1 MRPEL
6 LTSITDALKQ
16 ISTLT
21 ETNGELLESL
31 TRERITFG
39 KIIYDLN
46 NQLEAKNGAC
56 DKLNRYLNQA
66 HEIMLDREHQVI
78 ELQSRIEAL
87 ESENALLKEQVAQ
100 GEKKSWQLQELCE
113 MLQGKKSEKFIPE
126 REKVDAAIQQTL
138 GPDFDLTELE
148 EIIRVASTKGDIQQV
163 DDQIRK
169 GNRKKKKHLAHK
181 GRRVQPSCIEV
192 VTETIDVEG
201 DKTGLIPM
209 GKKVT
214 TYYEY
219 KPGKIIKVQQER
231 LQYRTEDKKF
241 VCQPVAPRLVE
252 KGTVGNS
259 LLAHLHSRRFGYGD
273 PYTRQLRYIKST
285 TGISFAASTVNGWEE
300 VAFKKLL
307 RLLRCMKK
315 VIVQARYLKVDET
328 RLDYLND
335 IGEGKPSRGWLW
347 VFLSEEQKLVLFEFN
362 PSRGH
367 KVPQQILKDFK
378 GTLQADGLG
387 SYVAAFKDNEEVDL
401 MTCLSHIRRGFKK
414 AEKYDKKLAAEALTL
429 FNIIYR
435 IEAFAE
441 RKKMTDD
448 QRLALRQKYSVPF
461 LDKIHIWLLEQ
472 QQIDHL
478 PGTPIIKAV
487 NYALGQWHKLKA
499 FTTLGYVD
507 ADNNGVE
514 RAIRP
519 VTTFR
524 NNSLF
529 AGNEHGA
536 ERVALFYSLI
546 ESCKLN
552 DIDPYIYLK
561 DIYDRLHDCPAHE
574 LINLLPPYWKKKN
587 T

>member
-21 ETNGELLESL
+21 EKNADLSESL

-46 NQLEAKNGAC
+46 NQLEAKNEESL
-56 DKLNRYLNQA
+56 KLNRYLHQA
-66 HEIMLDREHQVI
+66 HEIMLDREHQI
-78 ELQSRIEAL
+78 GELQNKIEAL
-87 ESENALLKEQVAQ
+87 ENENALLKAKVAE

-113 MLQGKKSEKFIPE
+113 MLQGKRSEKFIPE
-126 REKVDAAIQQTL
+126 HEKVDAAIQQTL
-138 GPDFDLTELE
+138 GPDFDITELE
-148 EIIRVASTKGDIQQV
+148 EIIKIASTKSDVQQV
-163 DDQIRK
+163 DEQIRK
-169 GNRKKKKHLAHK
+169 GNRKKKRHLAHF
-181 GRRVQPSCIEV
+181 GRRVQPSCVEV
-192 VTETIDVEG
+192 VTEVIDIDG

-219 KPGKIIKVQQER
+219 QPGKIIKIQQER
-231 LQYRTEDKKF
+231 LQYRTEDKKI
-241 VCQPVAPRLVE
+241 VCEPVKPRLVE

-259 LLAHLHSRRFGYGD
+259 LLAHLHTRRFGYGD

-300 VAFKKLL
+300 LTFRKLL
-307 RLLRCMKK
+307 RLLRCMRK
-315 VIVQARYLKVDET
+315 VIVQSSYIKADET
-328 RLDYLND
+328 RLEYLND
-335 IGEGKPSRGWLW
+335 IGEGKASRGWLW

-367 KVPQQILKDFK
+367 KVPQQVLKDFK

-414 AEKYDKKLAAEALTL
+414 AEKYDKKLASEALTL

-461 LDKIHIWLLEQ
+461 LDQIHAWLLEQ
-472 QQIDHL
+472 QQADHV
-478 PGTPIIKAV
+478 PGTPIYKAV
-487 NYALGQWHKLKA
+487 NYALGQWYKLKA

-519 VTTFR
+519 VTNYR
-524 NNSLF
+524 NNSMF

-552 DIDPYIYLK
+552 DIDPYTYLN

-574 LINLLPPYWKKKN
+574 LINLLPHNWKKKIA
-587 T
+587 